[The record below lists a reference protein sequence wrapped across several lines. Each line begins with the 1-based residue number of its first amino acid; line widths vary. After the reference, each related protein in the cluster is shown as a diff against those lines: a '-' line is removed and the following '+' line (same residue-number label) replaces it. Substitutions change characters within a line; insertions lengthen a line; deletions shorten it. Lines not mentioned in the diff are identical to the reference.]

1 MGAARKVNGN
11 DSRTD
16 RIPAIDLV
24 AAHVGLKEDL
34 DAAVQRVLASGRYI
48 GGPEVEGLEREFAE
62 FCGVP
67 HAVAVASGTDALR
80 FALMT
85 AGVGAGSEV
94 ITSPFT
100 FIATTEAVTQAGAS
114 PVFVDVDPESL
125 TLDPQRLAAALTPKT
140 KAIVPVHLYGQ
151 TADMDPI
158 MELARKRG
166 LAVIEDACQAHGA
179 LYGGGAAGPA
189 RAAGTLGDAGCFS
202 FYPTKNLGGCG
213 EGGIVTTSRAE
224 VAERV
229 RRLGDH
235 GQSEK

>member
-140 KAIVPVHLYGQ
+140 KAIVPVTS
-151 TADMDPI
+151 TARRPTWI
-158 MELARKRG
+158 PSWSWPAS
-166 LAVIEDACQAHGA
+166 
-179 LYGGGAAGPA
+179 AAWPSSRTPA
-189 RAAGTLGDAGCFS
+189 RRTGRST
-202 FYPTKNLGGCG
+202 
-213 EGGIVTTSRAE
+213 EGVPPDR
-224 VAERV
+224 RV
-229 RRLGDH
+229 RPERWGTPAVSPSTQRRTWAAAVRVESSRPP
-235 GQSEK
+235 GPRSPSGSGVWGTTGSRR